1 MESACTHAYAVRM
14 IDENENES
22 AAEDLQLL
30 AMAQVRGIRLASRSL
45 YGAMHHAFGAPDG
58 SVERAAAM
66 LSLDEQISD
75 FLSLP
80 GNSPSTAILAV
91 GRIAAEVAGELGART
106 GLSQER
112 LGRQVDQYLLATGF
126 SA

>member
-1 MESACTHAYAVRM
+1 MN
-14 IDENENES
+14 DENGNGS
-22 AAEDLQLL
+22 GSEDLQIL
-30 AMAQVRGIRLASRSL
+30 AMERVRGIRLASRSL
-45 YGAMHHAFGAPDG
+45 YGAMHHAFGAPEG

-66 LSLDEQISD
+66 LSLDEQIAD
-75 FLSLP
+75 FLELP

-91 GRIAAEVAGELGART
+91 GRSAAEVAGELGARA
-106 GLSQER
+106 GLDEER